1 MSKASLGKY
10 NRPSKNSKLYKKS
23 MKRIPTRNNFVVA
36 FASKFRC
43 ISPHA
48 TWGTAEGDICT
59 SSVTCCLTCKE
70 ESGVAGSTFD
80 RGWGMRWWQGVD
92 GGAENKE
99 CVESVGEDGKVG
111 VHGDVTVDRSG
122 SGMLDGGWNFTWDDC
137 GVSVEEDA
145 EVGEVTSLVGKQ
157 KTYGQK
163 LSWVMRKNL
172 GERLVMQLTFVIL
185 VEQSENYA
193 K

>member
-1 MSKASLGKY
+1 MSKASLGKH

-43 ISPHA
+43 INPHA

-99 CVESVGEDGKVG
+99 CVESVREDGKVG

-122 SGMLDGGWNFTWDDC
+122 SEC
-137 GVSVEEDA
+137 
-145 EVGEVTSLVGKQ
+145 
-157 KTYGQK
+157 
-163 LSWVMRKNL
+163 
-172 GERLVMQLTFVIL
+172 
-185 VEQSENYA
+185 
-193 K
+193 